1 MAVASLK
8 ELFEDRIP
16 KKIQARPDVAAKIG
30 AVFQFVISGP
40 EGGNWYVDL
49 VEPGGKVAT
58 GTSPGAQCT
67 VSMKDA
73 DLLAMVNGKL
83 SPQMAFMTGKIKIQ
97 GDYGLAMKLAQ
108 VL

>member
-1 MAVASLK
+1 MAVASIR

-16 KKIQARPDVAAKIG
+16 HKLQAHPDVVAKIA
-30 AVFQFVISGP
+30 AVFQFNVSGP
-40 EGGNWYVDL
+40 EGGSWFVDCAH
-49 VEPGGKVAT
+49 PGGKVSA
-58 GTSPGAQCT
+58 GTSPEAKCT
-67 VSMKDA
+67 IAMKDG

-97 GDYGLAMKLAQ
+97 GDYGLAMKLQQ